1 MSKEEFDRFVESKSQ
16 QTGPKAIDW
25 EKRKK
30 EWLKTLNY
38 FYSQVDQW
46 LSEYTKTGKI
56 EIQDCNIRLHEEN
69 IGEYIAG
76 MRTIKIGPEVAIL
89 RPIGTL
95 IIGARG
101 RVDLEGPKGNIKFI
115 LTGKNSNGIRISIKV
130 IDPRNKTLDAA
141 TTKEPEPE
149 EEWVWKIA
157 TSPPKIQFIELDQDT
172 FFDALTEVL
181 NG

>member
-1 MSKEEFDRFVESKSQ
+1 MSKEEFDRFVEAKSQ
-16 QTGPKAIDW
+16 QPGPKAIDW
-25 EKRKK
+25 KNRKE
-30 EWLKTLNY
+30 EWLKALNC
-38 FYSQVDQW
+38 FYSQVEQW
-46 LSEYTKTGKI
+46 LSEYTKAGKI
-56 EIQDCNIRLHEEN
+56 EVQECNIHLYEEN
-69 IGEYIAG
+69 LGEYIAG

-130 IDPRNKTLDAA
+130 IEPSNETPGSA
-141 TTKEPEPE
+141 TAKEPEPE